1 MIRTTLTLDEDL
13 ARSLHDEAQRTRQS
27 FRAVVNSSLRRGLQ
41 RHPLGDARKPSSFQ
55 LPTHSLG
62 LSPELATTSANKLN
76 DLLETEHF
84 TASRE

>member
-1 MIRTTLTLDEDL
+1 MIRTTLTLDDDL

-27 FRAVVNSSLRRGLQ
+27 FRAVVNANLRRGLQ
-41 RHPLGDARKPSSFQ
+41 RQQGGPPQTPPAFK

-62 LSPELATTSANKLN
+62 LSPELAATSANKLN

-84 TASRE
+84 SAPNK